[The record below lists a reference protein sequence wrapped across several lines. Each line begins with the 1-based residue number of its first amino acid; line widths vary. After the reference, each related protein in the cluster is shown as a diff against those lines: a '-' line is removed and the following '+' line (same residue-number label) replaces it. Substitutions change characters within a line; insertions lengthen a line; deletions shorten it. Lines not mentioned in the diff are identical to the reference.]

1 MLRASIVGF
10 ISGVLPGAGASLG
23 SFLAYMSEK
32 ALSKDK
38 DSFGTGNP
46 RGVAAPEA
54 GNNAAAGGALVPML
68 TLGVPGSGTTAVLLA
83 LLMTL
88 NITPGPLLFKERP
101 DMVWGLIA
109 TLFIANFVLLILNVP
124 LVKIFVKL
132 LSVPPWILLP
142 GVTMVSFVGIYSLT
156 GSYFDLLLMTGFGV
170 LGYFLR
176 KIDVPTVPI
185 ILGILL
191 GGLMENK
198 LRQAMVISGGD
209 WTYLFSSPIA
219 IGLWIA
225 AVVGFV
231 APMFLSKFL
240 KKPAPVAN

>member
-1 MLRASIVGF
+1 
-10 ISGVLPGAGASLG
+10 
-23 SFLAYMSEK
+23 
-32 ALSKDK
+32 
-38 DSFGTGNP
+38 
-46 RGVAAPEA
+46 
-54 GNNAAAGGALVPML
+54 ML

-156 GSYFDLLLMTGFGV
+156 GSYFDLLLMIGFGV

-240 KKPAPVAN
+240 KKPDRVPD